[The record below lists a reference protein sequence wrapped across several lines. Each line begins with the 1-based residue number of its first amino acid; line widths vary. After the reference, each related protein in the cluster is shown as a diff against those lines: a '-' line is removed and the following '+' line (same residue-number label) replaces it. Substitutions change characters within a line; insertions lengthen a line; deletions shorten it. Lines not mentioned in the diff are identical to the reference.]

1 MSLLP
6 LVTIFHLNPILAD
19 EEIEYKI
26 ILFILFVKKTSK
38 SKGSK
43 F

>member
-6 LVTIFHLNPILAD
+6 SVTIFHLIPILAD

-26 ILFILFVKKTSK
+26 ILFILFEKKK
-38 SKGSK
+38 IE
-43 F
+43 